1 MKKPKKLINI
11 IDLLGREIPLRKN
24 AVLLFV
30 YQDGTVEQLFEIE

>member
-11 IDLLGREIPLRKN
+11 IDLLSHEIPLRKN